1 MTADE
6 IHEEILQLRAELHK
20 ELGDFKLDMQK
31 QFMELIKTIWLT
43 QLTTIGII
51 LVGVGL
57 LIRFHI

>member
-6 IHEEILQLRAELHK
+6 VHEEILQLRAELHK

-31 QFMELIKTIWLT
+31 QFTELMKTIWIA

-57 LIRFHI
+57 LIHFHI